1 MPCVAFS
8 LITRSLFKSKRVHF
22 RKYLK
27 PNEVRHCQRSF
38 ASAYTNKDVKKSFV
52 KSRVSEFSGKE
63 SELFQSET
71 VQSILQRM
79 TSVDLDKVF
88 QGRKEALKNA
98 TYKLLDNEELKKV
111 LQIM

>member
-1 MPCVAFS
+1 MPCLAFS
-8 LITRSLFKSKRVHF
+8 LITRRLSKTKRIQYM
-22 RKYLK
+22 RYLK
-27 PNEVRHCQRSF
+27 PNEVSCCQRNF
-38 ASAYTNKDVKKSFV
+38 LSAYTNKDVQKSSV

-79 TSVDLDKVF
+79 TSVDLNKVF
-88 QGRKEALKNA
+88 EGRKEALKNA

>member
-1 MPCVAFS
+1 MPCVVFS
-8 LITRSLFKSKRVHF
+8 LITRSLSKTNRVHF
-22 RKYLK
+22 LKYLK
-27 PNEVRHCQRSF
+27 PNEVSHCQRNF
-38 ASAYTNKDVKKSFV
+38 VSAYTNEDVQKSFA

-79 TSVDLDKVF
+79 TSVDLNKVF